1 MFILFSNPFAIRF
14 LIKLS
19 PVVFRNKNSAEKY
32 VEAYRSGHNGL
43 DSKSSDPEMGPWV
56 RIPPLPPTKD
66 VDIDTMSTSSFLSE
80 KSLFIG
86 IFGLFHFWM
95 RFKVQAD
102 LVHFRFKMGIFACTL
117 K

>member
-1 MFILFSNPFAIRF
+1 MFLLFSNPFAIRF

-56 RIPPLPPTKD
+56 RIPPLPPTKSSCF
-66 VDIDTMSTSSFLSE
+66 DTKHEDFFLY
-80 KSLFIG
+80 L
-86 IFGLFHFWM
+86 
-95 RFKVQAD
+95 
-102 LVHFRFKMGIFACTL
+102 
-117 K
+117 

>member
-1 MFILFSNPFAIRF
+1 MLNESRGLYHF
-14 LIKLS
+14 LS
-19 PVVFRNKNSAEKY
+19 HST
-32 VEAYRSGHNGL
+32 
-43 DSKSSDPEMGPWV
+43 
-56 RIPPLPPTKD
+56 TKD
-66 VDIDTMSTSSFLSE
+66 VDIDTMSVSSFLPE

-86 IFGLFHFWM
+86 IFRLFLFWM